1 MSRAISWDPGTMF
14 FQVAEKNGKDIDI
27 KVIRNSFVEM
37 EATDD
42 IEQVLEQN
50 KWQYI
55 FDGKKFYIIGEDSL
69 KVAKM
74 FPGKIELRRPMQDG
88 VLNKGE
94 EKKIL
99 VMTKMLE
106 DVIGKAPDKESMVCF
121 CVSSESV
128 DNDVDNTFHKARLEG
143 MVKRLGYNTKVI
155 EEGHAVVL
163 AERPVLIE
171 ADGTESP
178 YSGIGISFGAGK
190 VNCVLAYKGLPIIGM
205 SATRCLSED
214 SIVLTTNGY
223 KQIMD
228 INIGDLVIDAYGNP
242 VKVLNVINNG
252 KKGTLLNLKLN
263 NMQFINHKMTQD
275 HLVLAKK
282 EGQWDWVQAGN
293 LEVGDIVGESVVQFD
308 KGVSEFYYGFDK
320 KNKKGLKGRK
330 SRNLGRIV
338 GLFLGDGS
346 VNMYKTS
353 TGKEA
358 GYIQWAFNINDIEL
372 IEEYIEIISSYFN
385 KNVSI
390 DYIKRDNLV
399 LIKLHSTSIARNF
412 KKKFYSNN
420 GIKTCGIP
428 LNQITNQMALGII
441 QGLID
446 SDGNI
451 NNRDGYDF
459 NNTSLDL
466 IILIHQMLGRFGI
479 KHSIM
484 EREPRLGGVNKKGE
498 QIIGR
503 KKNYVV
509 RISGFGGESFRL
521 LLKYEN
527 RGLPIQIYDKMEY
540 LISEV
545 KIEEYGRCVYDLS
558 VESNHHSFNTL
569 GMIVHNCGDYIDKK
583 VAEQTDTPIAQVTS
597 IKEKKLDFNN
607 IDYDND
613 VIFALD
619 AYYTNMI
626 EYVFKN
632 FSIKFQEVKSQF
644 DAPLDIVIAGGTSM
658 PKGFINKVKSVVHGL
673 DLPFMIKEVKQSSD
687 ARNAV
692 VKGCLTQAIISQKK
706 LKSSSADKMLE

>member
-242 VKVLNVINNG
+242 VKVLNVINN
-252 KKGTLLNLKLN
+252 
-263 NMQFINHKMTQD
+263 
-275 HLVLAKK
+275 
-282 EGQWDWVQAGN
+282 
-293 LEVGDIVGESVVQFD
+293 
-308 KGVSEFYYGFDK
+308 
-320 KNKKGLKGRK
+320 
-330 SRNLGRIV
+330 
-338 GLFLGDGS
+338 
-346 VNMYKTS
+346 
-353 TGKEA
+353 
-358 GYIQWAFNINDIEL
+358 
-372 IEEYIEIISSYFN
+372 
-385 KNVSI
+385 
-390 DYIKRDNLV
+390 
-399 LIKLHSTSIARNF
+399 
-412 KKKFYSNN
+412 
-420 GIKTCGIP
+420 
-428 LNQITNQMALGII
+428 
-441 QGLID
+441 
-446 SDGNI
+446 
-451 NNRDGYDF
+451 
-459 NNTSLDL
+459 
-466 IILIHQMLGRFGI
+466 
-479 KHSIM
+479 
-484 EREPRLGGVNKKGE
+484 
-498 QIIGR
+498 
-503 KKNYVV
+503 
-509 RISGFGGESFRL
+509 
-521 LLKYEN
+521 
-527 RGLPIQIYDKMEY
+527 
-540 LISEV
+540 
-545 KIEEYGRCVYDLS
+545 VYD
-558 VESNHHSFNTL
+558 
-569 GMIVHNCGDYIDKK
+569 Y
-583 VAEQTDTPIAQVTS
+583 
-597 IKEKKLDFNN
+597 
-607 IDYDND
+607 
-613 VIFALD
+613 
-619 AYYTNMI
+619 
-626 EYVFKN
+626 
-632 FSIKFQEVKSQF
+632 
-644 DAPLDIVIAGGTSM
+644 
-658 PKGFINKVKSVVHGL
+658 
-673 DLPFMIKEVKQSSD
+673 
-687 ARNAV
+687 
-692 VKGCLTQAIISQKK
+692 LT
-706 LKSSSADKMLE
+706 